1 MFWICVQIGT
11 SFSILGS
18 SAVII
23 NCLYSVLYLGKPL
36 TQHSRFV
43 LMMVIF
49 DGLFSVMCLALC
61 SLNMVTEGSHLDDLC
76 NNNEK
81 FSPYMFVWFFYLSAL
96 MWVLA
101 LTVRS
106 FVIIV
111 LERKRWITKSKEILI
126 HIIIF
131 MAAFSVVFLPKLTVN
146 VFFVSNGA
154 ICIWGS
160 PAFATI
166 TFCIIALPL
175 ITCMGIMLYKISNFQ
190 GEHEK
195 VIVATKKAHRKT
207 MIFLVIFLVGNIG
220 KFISI
225 WNVIGLWFDA
235 IVVLLLHFQGFANGL
250 AYYWSSVLYTSPKT
264 AGLGEKGTTKQSRL
278 QMTNIQ
284 RSIENIE
291 S

>member
-18 SAVII
+18 GAVIA
-23 NCLYSVLYLGKPL
+23 NCLYSVFYRGKPL

-49 DGLFSVMCLALC
+49 DGLFSVVCLCLC
-61 SLNMVTEGSHLDDLC
+61 SLNLVTEGSHLDDLC
-76 NNNEK
+76 NNEDSN

-111 LERKRWITKSKEILI
+111 LEQKRWITKSKEILI
-126 HIIIF
+126 HVIIF
-131 MAAFSVVFLPKLTVN
+131 MAAFSVVFLPKLTAN
-146 VFFVSNGA
+146 VFFDSNGA

-166 TFCIIALPL
+166 TFCVLAIPV
-175 ITCMGIMLYKISNFQ
+175 ITCLGIMLYKISNFE
-190 GEHEK
+190 GEHEE
-195 VIVATKKAHRKT
+195 VIVAIKKAHRKT
-207 MIFLVIFLVGNIG
+207 TIFLVIFLVGNIG

-225 WNVIGLWFDA
+225 WNLIGLWFDA

-250 AYYWSSVLYTSPKT
+250 AYYWSSLTSTNKT
-264 AGLGEKGTTKQSRL
+264 VPGEKGMTTGQSKL
-278 QMTNIQ
+278 PMTKTH